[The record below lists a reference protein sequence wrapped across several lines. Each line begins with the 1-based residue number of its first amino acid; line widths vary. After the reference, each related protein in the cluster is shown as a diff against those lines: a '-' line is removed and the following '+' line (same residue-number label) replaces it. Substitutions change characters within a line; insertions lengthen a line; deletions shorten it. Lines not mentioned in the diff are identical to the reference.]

1 MSDEP
6 LLFIDVDGVLNPD
19 SSSSGR
25 RPDGY
30 VTHRMRPSGPWQDPR
45 HKALRVWL
53 NPSHGG
59 YLADLPLELV
69 WGTTWEDEAN
79 EWIAPHL
86 GLPAL
91 PVVHFENKLGRRVH
105 GVHWKTPDL
114 VKYAAGRPFAWLDDE
129 ITVRDVEYVRERH
142 GGPAALVWVAPFTG
156 LTEDHLQRLRL
167 WCESLD
173 DVEKIRSISHWTVK
187 G

>member
-1 MSDEP
+1 MSDKP

-19 SSSSGR
+19 STSAGR

-30 VTHRMRPSGPWQDPR
+30 MTHRMRPSGPWQDTR

-53 NPSHGG
+53 NPSHGS
-59 YLADLPLELV
+59 YLMGLPFELV

-86 GLPAL
+86 GLPEL

-129 ITVRDVEYVRERH
+129 ITARDGEYVREHHRA
-142 GGPAALVWVAPFTG
+142 PSALVQVSPFVG
-156 LTEDHLQRLRL
+156 LTEDHLHHLHVWHSQ
-167 WCESLD
+167 LD
-173 DVEKIRSISHWTVK
+173 NVEKLNNIGH
-187 G
+187 